1 MRQSSLVAL
10 HALVLP
16 RLTVAETGDIT
27 AQRPADYRGGW
38 AMAVLWVL
46 VALLIIFAIIGGVAV
61 NNWLFLI
68 IVIALVLALIG
79 AF

>member
-1 MRQSSLVAL
+1 
-10 HALVLP
+10 
-16 RLTVAETGDIT
+16 
-27 AQRPADYRGGW
+27 
-38 AMAVLWVL
+38 MAVLWVL
-46 VALLIIFAIIGGVAV
+46 VALLIIFAIIGGAAI